1 MKRTLLSFLVMLLVF
16 GAQPATGGTILAAQT
31 DADAQVR
38 TAVADLDRFE
48 QDGNMS
54 AIYDRM
60 APDARN
66 LIAREV
72 WLAWTSLTP
81 RLVPD
86 APAAIEE
93 ITFESW
99 TWPVTG
105 ETFDNVAIVHLTQSG
120 TVDGQSVTRE
130 QVLHFLDVEGQWRLL
145 PLMSPWMAALA
156 VDASNDPFAYTS
168 PFDNAV
174 YAAIDTFWA
183 QNFAAAGLDYEP
195 PRDVVSVT
203 RNGQVSSGC
212 GTKSDIDEYGIYYCT
227 VDEAVYF
234 SPEFEA
240 QVTAVAG
247 DYGWNNIIAHEW
259 GHHIQDLLNL
269 DYSSD
274 PELDDGFYTIELELQ
289 ADCLAGMFLQDQL
302 ARDAIGQP
310 ELDQALRI
318 TGAAGD
324 APDTTWDDPS
334 AHGTGE
340 QRQTSWQNGFDSGFA
355 GCRLNLAA

>member
-227 VDEAVYF
+227 VDEAV
-234 SPEFEA
+234 
-240 QVTAVAG
+240 
-247 DYGWNNIIAHEW
+247 
-259 GHHIQDLLNL
+259 
-269 DYSSD
+269 
-274 PELDDGFYTIELELQ
+274 
-289 ADCLAGMFLQDQL
+289 
-302 ARDAIGQP
+302 
-310 ELDQALRI
+310 
-318 TGAAGD
+318 
-324 APDTTWDDPS
+324 
-334 AHGTGE
+334 
-340 QRQTSWQNGFDSGFA
+340 
-355 GCRLNLAA
+355 